1 MHISANVK
9 YVIYTYTSS
18 RLASI
23 SQRRFLNVWMSFDP
37 IFKLTSWGKEY
48 DQALRVTH
56 GFINK
61 VNTYN
66 FVNNTNTI
74 IILISVRYLY
84 RYRL

>member
-1 MHISANVK
+1 MHIRANVK
-9 YVIYTYTSS
+9 YAIYTYISS

-48 DQALRVTH
+48 DQALRITH

-61 VNTYN
+61 VNTRKIQQNLYN
-66 FVNNTNTI
+66 P
-74 IILISVRYLY
+74 
-84 RYRL
+84 